1 MQKITRAVGLMIVGL
16 CMLWAFVLVA
26 RAELETQNSIVGAV
40 NFAPGRS
47 QTIVKSI
54 YAVSD
59 SATGTLTPY
68 VKGSSGKTALTAT
81 PTNNQSVISVLNTS
95 YTAAAGLTTN
105 DLVMYV
111 HSDGTC
117 DYRTISAAA
126 SNSVTLS
133 SGISLAGTAS
143 DYIYELVAQTP
154 LNVAFAGAGPGT
166 NDVLNMS
173 GEAVYASPGNSPVR
187 FVLTGSAT
195 TNLTVTVDK

>member
-1 MQKITRAVGLMIVGL
+1 MIP
-16 CMLWAFVLVA
+16 A
-26 RAELETQNSIVGAV
+26 SI
-40 NFAPGRS
+40 
-47 QTIVKSI
+47 
-54 YAVSD
+54 
-59 SATGTLTPY
+59 
-68 VKGSSGKTALTAT
+68 
-81 PTNNQSVISVLNTS
+81 
-95 YTAAAGLTTN
+95 
-105 DLVMYV
+105 
-111 HSDGTC
+111 
-117 DYRTISAAA
+117 RTISAAA